1 MKTYDSIIVGGGIIG
16 ASIAL
21 ELTRLGLRV
30 VVLDRQEMMREASWA
45 AAGMLSP
52 APDCPA
58 AIPLVPL
65 AQASLALYSNY
76 IESVEEASPLRCGF
90 RADGALVAI
99 FRGDAERE
107 LSTLVALHR
116 GLGLACEP
124 LSLEDAREMEAGL
137 NREARAAAFLRE
149 ECSVEP
155 RALSAAVLSVV
166 AAAGAE
172 LRPGVEVVSLTLDG
186 SRCTG
191 VKTSAGEAI
200 HAAHVILAAGCWS
213 GQFPEAATAAPTSPV
228 RGQMVALRH
237 SGEPMRHVLRSG
249 HGYLVPRG
257 AQSPQTVVVGSTVEN
272 AGFEKRVTSGGLEKL
287 LTAANEMVPE
297 LSKAEIVE
305 TWCGLRPGTPD
316 QLPILGPAEIGGL
329 LFATGHYRNGILLA
343 PITAKLIGEWVASGR
358 TAGDWDVFSPLRFS
372 GARADQSAN
381 AS

>member
-1 MKTYDSIIVGGGIIG
+1 
-16 ASIAL
+16 
-21 ELTRLGLRV
+21 
-30 VVLDRQEMMREASWA
+30 MMREASWA

-52 APDCPA
+52 APDSPA

-65 AQASLALYSNY
+65 AKASLALYSNY
-76 IESVEEASPLRCGF
+76 IGSVEEASPLRCGF

-124 LSLEDAREMEAGL
+124 LSLEDAREMEKGL
-137 NREARAAAFLRE
+137 NREARAAAFLSE

-155 RALSAAVLSVV
+155 RALSTAVLSAV

-172 LRPGVEVVSLTLDG
+172 LRPGVEVISLILDG
-186 SRCTG
+186 NRCTG
-191 VKTSAGEAI
+191 VKTATGEAI
-200 HAAHVILAAGCWS
+200 HAADVILAAGCWS
-213 GQFPEAATAAPTSPV
+213 GQIPEAAASAPTSPV

-237 SGEPMRHVLRSG
+237 SGEPIRHVLRSG
-249 HGYLVPRG
+249 HEYLVPRG
-257 AQSPQTVVVGSTVEN
+257 VQSPQTVVVGSTVEN
-272 AGFEKRVTSGGLEKL
+272 AGYEKRVTSGGLEKL
-287 LTAANEMVPE
+287 LTAANELVPE

-343 PITAKLIGEWVASGR
+343 PITAKMIGEWVTDGR
-358 TAGDWDVFSPLRFS
+358 TAGDWEAFSPMRFQRKHS
-372 GARADQSAN
+372 GRPARRNGNRRDILSRVLN
-381 AS
+381 VYFPRDISR